1 MNTTVKNLF
10 QIVCKEYN
18 LRTRE
23 QVTTRHDD
31 PTQKE
36 FYSHDFVIMDYAPV
50 YGGYVIM
57 KVHAGTSQSDFDGYG
72 RKTAKEMIAY
82 LKGLLTAKN
91 NYSFDGITNK
101 NL

>member
-23 QVTTRHDD
+23 QVTTRHEN
-31 PTQKE
+31 PEQKE
-36 FYSHDFVIMDYAPV
+36 FYSNDFVIMDYNPA

-91 NYSFDGITNK
+91 NYSFNGILNS
-101 NL
+101 